1 MFTMANS
8 PGCLMPANCALQR
21 TLPSV
26 AICSARATNKF
37 ARASLGRRLRG
48 AAERGR

>member
-1 MFTMANS
+1 MK
-8 PGCLMPANCALQR
+8 PHVPNCALQR
-21 TLPSV
+21 TLPSA

-37 ARASLGRRLRG
+37 ARASQAGRLRG